1 MTLNVPELIIRS
13 CRIGR
18 VITSEE
24 ILDEFDQQLIEALQI
39 APRLSWAA
47 LGEVL
52 ERSPAALAS
61 RWGRLEREGLAWIG
75 GHPVGRPGG
84 MTLSFHDVVCDP
96 AQRPAAVQALKEIP
110 DVFSIERCH
119 RGRDMMLTVIT
130 PSLMWLTEHVYPQLD
145 QVPGLQRY
153 ESSFCTRLHHIAAEW
168 RLGVLDAHQQR
179 RLREGA
185 GQRSPYTGRTPSH
198 FAAILRELARDGRA
212 SAAQIAA
219 ATGLNPP
226 TVRRQ
231 LRQVLGSGAVTIR
244 CETSH
249 RAVGFP
255 VVCEWFCRLPAAE
268 HEDAAAVLRSMSSLR
283 LCTSLT
289 GPANFSFMMWLRSPA
304 DIMTVEQRI
313 AARIPGLEVL
323 ESVVI
328 TEIPKRVGRVLD
340 VDGRSTGQVVLPGP
354 AWG

>member
-1 MTLNVPELIIRS
+1 MNTPAMIIRS
-13 CRIGR
+13 CMIGR
-18 VITSEE
+18 VITEDE
-24 ILDEFDQQLIEALQI
+24 ILDEVDQQLIEALQV
-39 APRLSWAA
+39 APRLSWVA

-52 ERSPAALAS
+52 ERSPDSLAG
-61 RWGRLEREGLAWIG
+61 RWRRLNDEGLAWVG
-75 GHPVGRPGG
+75 GHPVGRPGD

-96 AQRPAAVQALKEIP
+96 AQREAAVQALQAIP

-130 PSLMWLTEHVYPQLD
+130 PSLTWLTEQVYPQLD
-145 QVPGLQRY
+145 RVPGLQRY
-153 ESSFCTRLHHIAAEW
+153 ESSFCTRLHHIAADW
-168 RLGVLDAHQQR
+168 RLGVLAAQQHR
-179 RLREGA
+179 RLREAA
-185 GQRSPYTGRTPSH
+185 GERVPHTGRQPAH
-198 FAAILRELARDGRA
+198 FAPILRELARDGRA
-212 SAAQIAA
+212 SAAQIAEA
-219 ATGLNPP
+219 AGLNPA

-231 LRQVLGSGAVTIR
+231 LRQVLDSGAVTIR

-268 HEDAAAVLRSMSSLR
+268 HEEAAAALRTMSSLR

-313 AARIPGLEVL
+313 GSRIPELEVL

-328 TEIPKRVGRVLD
+328 TEIPKRVGRILD
-340 VDGRSTGQVVLPGP
+340 SDGRSTGQVVLPGP

>member
-1 MTLNVPELIIRS
+1 
-13 CRIGR
+13 
-18 VITSEE
+18 
-24 ILDEFDQQLIEALQI
+24 
-39 APRLSWAA
+39 
-47 LGEVL
+47 
-52 ERSPAALAS
+52 
-61 RWGRLEREGLAWIG
+61 
-75 GHPVGRPGG
+75 

-179 RLREGA
+179 RL
-185 GQRSPYTGRTPSH
+185 
-198 FAAILRELARDGRA
+198 
-212 SAAQIAA
+212 
-219 ATGLNPP
+219 
-226 TVRRQ
+226 
-231 LRQVLGSGAVTIR
+231 LRQVLDSGAVTIR

-249 RAVGFP
+249 RAAGFP
-255 VVCEWFCRLPAAE
+255 VVCEGFCRLPAAE
-268 HEDAAAVLRSMSSLR
+268 HEDAAAALRTMSTLR

-289 GPANFSFMMWLRSPA
+289 GPVNFSFMMWLRSPA

-313 AARIPGLEVL
+313 AARIPQLEVL

-340 VDGRSTGQVVLPGP
+340 VNGRSTGQVVLPGP

>member
-1 MTLNVPELIIRS
+1 
-13 CRIGR
+13 
-18 VITSEE
+18 
-24 ILDEFDQQLIEALQI
+24 
-39 APRLSWAA
+39 
-47 LGEVL
+47 
-52 ERSPAALAS
+52 
-61 RWGRLEREGLAWIG
+61 
-75 GHPVGRPGG
+75 

-96 AQRPAAVQALKEIP
+96 AQRPAA
-110 DVFSIERCH
+110 
-119 RGRDMMLTVIT
+119 G
-130 PSLMWLTEHVYPQLD
+130 
-145 QVPGLQRY
+145 
-153 ESSFCTRLHHIAAEW
+153 
-168 RLGVLDAHQQR
+168 QR
-179 RLREGA
+179 R
-185 GQRSPYTGRTPSH
+185 PYTGRQPSH

-231 LRQVLGSGAVTIR
+231 LRQVLDSGAVTIR

-249 RAVGFP
+249 CAAGFP
-255 VVCEWFCRLPAAE
+255 AVCEWFCRLPAAE
-268 HEDAAAVLRSMSSLR
+268 HEDAAAALQSMSSLR

-289 GPANFSFMMWLRSPA
+289 GPANSSFTMWLRSPA

-323 ESVVI
+323 EPVVI
-328 TEIPKRVGRVLD
+328 TEIPKRAGRVLD

>member
-1 MTLNVPELIIRS
+1 MTLNVPELIIGS

-96 AQRPAAVQALKEIP
+96 AQRPAA
-110 DVFSIERCH
+110 
-119 RGRDMMLTVIT
+119 
-130 PSLMWLTEHVYPQLD
+130 
-145 QVPGLQRY
+145 
-153 ESSFCTRLHHIAAEW
+153 
-168 RLGVLDAHQQR
+168 
-179 RLREGA
+179 

-198 FAAILRELARDGRA
+198 FTAILRELARGGRA

-231 LRQVLGSGAVTIR
+231 LRQVLDSGAVTIR